1 MLKFISNLL
10 VLGAAI
16 ILSGCVSANTVTLDD
31 DGMPVKKQFRVF
43 VPDDV
48 RAMYGPIVEGPYT
61 LPAINIA
68 AINKKYWRQIVD
80 YPTNYQPGTIIIDTQ
95 KRFLYLVQSGGKA
108 LRYGVGV
115 GKAGLAFT
123 GAAIIGVKKTWPH
136 WTPTREMMQRNP
148 DRYGNMEKGL
158 APGVDNPLGARA
170 LYLFKNGSDTHFR
183 IHGSH
188 EAWSIGQAM
197 SSGCIRML
205 NQDVIDLYS
214 RVNVGTKVVVISH
227 SDSGFVGHQEN
238 TSIMD
243 APILMDAQPTL
254 IGK

>member
-1 MLKFISNLL
+1 MLST
-10 VLGAAI
+10 AI
-16 ILSGCVSANTVTLDD
+16 IVSACVSANTVTLDD
-31 DGMPVKKQFRVF
+31 DGVPIKKQSRVY
-43 VPDDV
+43 VPDDI
-48 RAMYGPIVEGPYT
+48 RAMYGTVVEGSYV
-61 LPAINIA
+61 LPAINMA
-68 AINKKYWRQIVD
+68 AINKKYWRQMVD

-95 KRFLYLVQSGGKA
+95 KRFLYLVQPGGKA

-123 GAAIIGVKKTWPH
+123 GEAVIGVKKTWPH
-136 WTPTREMMQRNP
+136 WTPTLEMMHRNP
-148 DRYGNMEKGL
+148 DRYGHMERGL

-170 LYLFKNGSDTHFR
+170 LYLFKNGADTHFR

-227 SDSGFVGHQEN
+227 SDSAFVGHPGN
-238 TSIMD
+238 AAAMD
-243 APILMDAQPTL
+243 APILMDVQPALTE
-254 IGK
+254 K